1 MLAGWSALQREDEEP
16 HLCGGAAVP
25 IAALQ
30 PHPARHKAGGKQW
43 HHLRGSY
50 ALELALCVAVLCA
63 PCYGLVQT
71 INALAQIFMRILL
84 SFWRTAL

>member
-43 HHLRGSY
+43 HRLRRAG
-50 ALELALCVAVLCA
+50 LQLALRATVLCA
-63 PCYGLVQT
+63 PFHGLVQT
-71 INALAQIFMRILL
+71 INALARIYRRIHLA
-84 SFWRTAL
+84 SWRTAQ